1 MRYLHRKKIM
11 HRDLK
16 TENILMDAKWNA
28 KIADFGASKIGM
40 SGRPESGS
48 GGGDVRNEGIS
59 AKTKGV
65 GSPLYIAP
73 EL

>member
-1 MRYLHRKKIM
+1 MRYLHKKKIM

-16 TENILMDAKWNA
+16 TENILMDAKWTA

-40 SGRPESGS
+40 SGRGSSGNS
-48 GGGDVRNEGIS
+48 QDVAMS
-59 AKTKGV
+59 AQTKGV

>member
-40 SGRPESGS
+40 SGR
-48 GGGDVRNEGIS
+48 GGGGGNGHDEKIS